1 MKQILN
7 IKIDKIRI
15 NGTGFFLCAIAY
27 IYISIFVFLIGWMK
41 YIISIPTSIILLIA
55 IYQYYKKSKKN
66 LENVQPIYISMK
78 VFLPLCFM
86 IILLGWILGW
96 TGFANQT
103 LDYPKHN
110 AILSDLTNKAW
121 PVYYENNG
129 ETSMLTYYLGQ
140 YIVPSLIG
148 KLFSSVNVAMLA
160 NGIWAMLGLLLAVL
174 GIFKVTKADNSKKQI
189 VALGITL
196 FFSTCLIL
204 SRVLGELVI
213 TNQPIGT
220 GHWFMMNDTYKLQYS
235 SNLVLLRWVFPQCIV
250 PWIIFTIFYDNRFDI
265 EHYVILCLP
274 ILFYASFSFIGM
286 LCFLFTMVIIYGV
299 KTKNIKLLL
308 KKIFSPSNIIV
319 GVTLGSIL
327 LLYFLGN
334 VLTEK
339 PEDISLQMAGYSG
352 SNIWVYICFILSVL
366 PYTFLLFKRNKKNPF
381 YWIATVI
388 LLILP
393 FFRMGLYNDFCMRV
407 SIIPLL
413 VYTILT
419 IDSILY
425 EKSKICKGIIIGI
438 FLIGAITPIEELYT
452 SVTNMSVEF
461 LAGNYRYS
469 LESTAN
475 RKMDVGNDAKYN
487 YYTYDLEDC
496 IFYQYLAKKKMNE

>member
-15 NGTGFFLCAIAY
+15 NGTGFFLCAIVY

-55 IYQYYKKSKKN
+55 IYQYYKKFKKN
-66 LENVQPIYISMK
+66 LEDVQPIYISMK

-86 IILLGWILGW
+86 VILLGWILGW
-96 TGFANQT
+96 TGFANQA

-110 AILSDLTNKAW
+110 AILSDLTNKPW

-196 FFSTCLIL
+196 FFSTCLVL
-204 SRVLGELVI
+204 SRVLGKLVI
-213 TNQPIGT
+213 TNLPIGT
-220 GHWFMMNDTYKLQYS
+220 EHWFMLNNTYKLQYS
-235 SNLVLLRWVFPQCIV
+235 SNFVLLRWVFPQCIV
-250 PWIIFTIFYDNRFDI
+250 PWIIFTIFYDNKWDI
-265 EHYVILCLP
+265 EHYVILGLP
-274 ILFYASFSFIGM
+274 MLFY
-286 LCFLFTMVIIYGV
+286 LFLMVIIYGV

-308 KKIFSPSNIIV
+308 KKIFSLSNIIV
-319 GVTLGSIL
+319 GLTLGGIL

-339 PEDISLQMAGYSG
+339 PEDISLQMVEYSG
-352 SNIWVYICFILSVL
+352 SNILVYICFILSVL

-407 SIIPLL
+407 SILPLL
-413 VYTILT
+413 VYTILS

-425 EKSKICKGIIIGI
+425 EKSKICKGIIIVI

-461 LAGNYRYS
+461 LAGNYKYS
-469 LESTAN
+469 LQAGAN
-475 RKMDVGNDAKYN
+475 RSLELNNDVKYN
-487 YYTYDLEDC
+487 YYTYDLEDS
-496 IFYQYLAKKKMNE
+496 IFYQYLAKKRMSE